1 MKTAPAFN
9 PTKHPRR
16 AALVR
21 DHQIAEHARALAP
34 SLTAKA
40 AAPRFGISSCDL
52 EQLAARHGFAFVEPR
67 KC

>member
-9 PTKHPRR
+9 PIMHPRR
-16 AALVR
+16 AQLVR
-21 DHQIAEHARALAP
+21 DHQIAERARALAP

-40 AAPRFGISSCDL
+40 VASRLGVSSCEL
-52 EQLAARHGFAFVEPR
+52 EQLGARHGFAFVEPR

>member
-1 MKTAPAFN
+1 MKTAPGFN
-9 PTKHPRR
+9 PLKHPRR

-21 DHQIAEHARALAP
+21 DHQIAERARALAP

-40 AAPRFGISSCDL
+40 VANRLSVSSCEL